1 MKIGIIG
8 AGIAGL
14 TAGIELKA
22 AGHKVVFYE
31 KSRGYGGRMAT
42 RYGENDK
49 NLKLDHGVPYISVKS
64 PEFRKFID
72 SLLQKKILQKSTDHI
87 IKWESKGDQKIID
100 SGTDIF
106 TAPDGMNS
114 VGKFLGKYLVIRF
127 EERVTGLD
135 RSSDDTGENKTWEVK
150 CDSGLTETVDALI
163 ITAPAHQTAELL
175 RSNDDDPY
183 IRQIIEKLGKVVY
196 EPKFALMLTYKAVEP
211 PEWGMMK
218 VNDDIINFIS
228 YESKKRDL
236 RNESFVVHSSPEF
249 ASKHIDSRDHVVN
262 EMMERLALILG
273 KWVAKPEW
281 MQLHFWR
288 YSQAK
293 TSLNDEFLEV
303 KGNGPP
309 LALVGSYM
317 KGNTVE
323 SAYLSGLR
331 LAGHWITQLSEK
343 K

>member
-14 TAGIELKA
+14 TAGTELKA
-22 AGHKVVFYE
+22 AGHKVVLFE

-42 RYGENDK
+42 RYAENDK

-72 SLLQKKILQKSTDHI
+72 SLLQKKILQKSADHI
-87 IKWESKGDQKIID
+87 VNWESEGDLKKID
-100 SGTDIF
+100 SGTDTF

-114 VGKFLGKYLVIRF
+114 VGKFLGKDLDIRF
-127 EERVTGLD
+127 KERVTRLD
-135 RSSDDTGENKTWEVK
+135 QSSDDTGENKTWGVK

-163 ITAPAHQTAELL
+163 ITAPAHQTVELL

-183 IRQIIEKLGKVVY
+183 IRQLIKKLGKVEY
-196 EPKFALMLTYKAVEP
+196 DPKFALMLTYKAVDP
-211 PEWGMMK
+211 PDWGMMK

-236 RNESFVVHSSPEF
+236 RNEGFVVHSSPEF
-249 ASKHIDSRDHVVN
+249 ASKHIDNRDDVIN
-262 EMMERLALILG
+262 EMIERLALILG

-293 TSLNDEFLEV
+293 TSSNNEFLEA
-303 KGNGPP
+303 KGNGPIM
-309 LALVGSYM
+309 ALVGSYM
-317 KGNTVE
+317 EGNTVE

-331 LAGHWITQLSEK
+331 LARHWIAQLSEK
-343 K
+343 E